1 VHAASGLT
9 GAQALNSVLLL
20 RPLCSDTFRTRH
32 RWRMRL
38 TQTGCYRTR
47 SCTIQSM
54 SCAAR
59 TTSLSSLLA
68 WTHAPCVR

>member
-1 VHAASGLT
+1 VYAASRLT
-9 GAQALNSVLLL
+9 GAQTLTRVLLL
-20 RPLCSDTFRTRH
+20 RPLCSDTFCTRL

-38 TQTGCYRTR
+38 TQTDCYRTR

-59 TTSLSSLLA
+59 TTSLSSLSA